1 LQPSVREI
9 WEYDAPDT
17 KFFVSSHTYVAVSD
31 RGRVGAF
38 VGEVVGFGVG
48 AFVGEFVGFGV
59 GAFVGEF
66 VGEFVGFGVG
76 ELVGFGVGEFV
87 GFGVGELVGAFVG
100 LFVGADVIFNHN
112 SCAATWCV
120 AEPGRGS

>member
-17 KFFVSSHTYVAVSD
+17 KFFESSHTYVAVSE

-38 VGEVVGFGVG
+38 VGEFVGFG
-48 AFVGEFVGFGV
+48 VGEFVGFGV

-112 SCAATWCV
+112 SCAATWND